1 MSDRQVALASGK
13 PLMVVIWLDR
23 AHYYPMIVARELYI
37 YIYISFHFI
46 HATLKRPIFMGE
58 RGALAPKLITTAVAA
73 VSRHKRAYTSTAPKT
88 PKHTICI

>member
-1 MSDRQVALASGK
+1 MYVS
-13 PLMVVIWLDR
+13 I
-23 AHYYPMIVARELYI
+23 YI
-37 YIYISFHFI
+37 YIYIYVQIIYVQIDIFIFISFI

-88 PKHTICI
+88 PKHTTSPQGTYTAVTLRTEAC